1 MFLND
6 GSKYLNYLSWKSKNK
21 SQESKE
27 KDIGDLMEQ
36 LMANREE

>member
-1 MFLND
+1 MEE
-6 GSKYLNYLSWKSKNK
+6 GSNKANYEEWKTKNK
-21 SQESKE
+21 SKESKE